1 MDRGHR
7 RAPRT
12 LKQRR
17 RKQGRKV
24 LRPQLLIPGNT
35 ARLQSGAGTFPAF
48 FFIAA
53 PVTSATDPRPP
64 RPLNILG
71 RRLLATFSVV
81 LLLTLAGSGI
91 GIWSLAK
98 VTGATHEAIQ
108 HNGVSERLVVDAYR
122 LQAIN
127 AERYKAMAL
136 SSEPEVG
143 EILAADIQAT
153 EKQYNALMQ
162 QVGQRLKS
170 EPDRALLA
178 QIETPGTDFK
188 AAVKELIA
196 ARDSGLTERI
206 RNVYSQRF
214 QPGSAAL
221 LAAVSRL
228 AQAQRDAMDAADA
241 RIDGLSASARLALV
255 VFCAAALLVGAVL
268 AQWLVRSI
276 SRPIRAAGETAQRVA
291 SLDLRQDIEG
301 HARDEAGQMLQAL
314 GAMQGALRELVE
326 RVRESVQNVRV
337 AAGDMAQ
344 GNSELSSRT
353 EEAASSLQQTAA
365 ALELVMRNVAQ
376 SSEAAGRAEQM
387 AGAAATVAAQ
397 GGEVVS
403 QVVGTMQ
410 DIHRASHKM
419 ADIIGVID
427 GIAFQTNILALNAA
441 VEAAR
446 AGESG
451 RGFAVVAAE
460 VRQLATRSAAA
471 AREIKGLIEN
481 SVQRIEA
488 GTQLADSAGQ
498 TMGRIMASIRQVAGT
513 VNDITEATHA
523 QTRDIGQINTAVSR
537 LDRMT
542 QQNSALVEESAAASQ
557 GLRDQARSLEAL
569 ISQFVLPG
577 DGEAARQDAQWLP
590 ARGNTPARKA
600 RLAATPKDRLL
611 PA

>member
-1 MDRGHR
+1 MTTDL
-7 RAPRT
+7 RAPGPRT
-12 LKQRR
+12 TN
-17 RKQGRKV
+17 V
-24 LRPQLLIPGNT
+24 
-35 ARLQSGAGTFPAF
+35 
-48 FFIAA
+48 
-53 PVTSATDPRPP
+53 
-64 RPLNILG
+64 LG

-98 VTGATHEAIQ
+98 VNEATHEAIQ
-108 HNGVSERLVVDAYR
+108 QHGVSERLVVDAYR
-122 LQAIN
+122 HQAIN

-153 EKQYNALMQ
+153 ESRYSELLQ
-162 QVGQRLKS
+162 QVSERLHTAS
-170 EPDRALLA
+170 DRALLA
-178 QIETPGTDFK
+178 QTQATGEDFK
-188 AAVKELIA
+188 KAVKELIA

-206 RNVYSQRF
+206 RNVYAQRF
-214 QPGSAAL
+214 QPGAAAL
-221 LAAVSRL
+221 LESLGKL
-228 AQAQRDAMDAADA
+228 AQSQREAIDAAGV
-241 RIDGLSASARLALV
+241 RIEDLSASARMALV
-255 VFCAAALLVGAVL
+255 LFSATALLLGIVL

-276 SRPIRAAGETAQRVA
+276 SRPIRVAGETAGRVA

-301 HARDEAGQMLQAL
+301 HARDEAGQMLLAL
-314 GAMQGALRELVE
+314 GAMQGALRELVL
-326 RVRESVQNVRV
+326 RVRESVQSVHV
-337 AAGDMAQ
+337 AAGEIAH
-344 GNSELSSRT
+344 GNSDLSTRT
-353 EEAASSLQQTAA
+353 ENAASSLQQTAA
-365 ALELVMRNVAQ
+365 ALEQVMRNVQQ
-376 SSEAAGRAEQM
+376 SSEAAGKAEQM
-387 AGAAATVAAQ
+387 AGGAAAVAAQ

-481 SVQRIEA
+481 SVHRIEA
-488 GTQLADSAGQ
+488 GTTLADSAGQ
-498 TMGRIMASIRQVAGT
+498 TMGRIMDSIRQVADT
-513 VNDITEATHA
+513 VSAITAATHA
-523 QTRDIGQINTAVSR
+523 QTQDIGQINTAVSH

-542 QQNSALVEESAAASQ
+542 QQNSALVEESAAASE
-557 GLRDQARSLEAL
+557 GLRDQARHLDAL

-577 DGEAARQDAQWLP
+577 DGEAAPQDVEW
-590 ARGNTPARKA
+590 TPAQPV
-600 RLAATPKDRLL
+600 RLAAAPKDRLL

>member
-1 MDRGHR
+1 VNTTITTDP
-7 RAPRT
+7 RAPRS
-12 LKQRR
+12 R
-17 RKQGRKV
+17 
-24 LRPQLLIPGNT
+24 
-35 ARLQSGAGTFPAF
+35 
-48 FFIAA
+48 
-53 PVTSATDPRPP
+53 
-64 RPLNILG
+64 NILG

-91 GIWSLAK
+91 GIWSLSK
-98 VTGATHEAIQ
+98 VDEATREAIQ
-108 HNGVSERLVVDAYR
+108 QSGVSERLVVDAYR

-143 EILAADIQAT
+143 EILSADIQAT
-153 EKQYNALMQ
+153 EKQYNDLMQ
-162 QVGQRLKS
+162 QVDQRLQS
-170 EPDRALLA
+170 APSRALLA
-178 QIETPGTDFK
+178 QAEAAGTEFK

-221 LAAVSRL
+221 LAAVSKL
-228 AQAQRDAMDAADA
+228 AQSQRDAIDAAGT
-241 RIDGLSASARLALV
+241 RIAELSASARLALV
-255 VFCAAALLVGAVL
+255 LFSATALLLGAVL

-276 SRPIRAAGETAQRVA
+276 SRPIRAAGDTAQRVA

-314 GAMQGALRELVE
+314 GAMQGALRELVV

-344 GNSELSSRT
+344 GNSELSART

-376 SSEAAGRAEQM
+376 SSEAAGKAEHM
-387 AGAAATVAAQ
+387 AGAAAAVAAQ

-446 AGESG
+446 AGDSG

-488 GTQLADSAGQ
+488 GTVLADSAGQ
-498 TMGRIMASIRQVAGT
+498 TMGRIMASIQQVAGT
-513 VNDITEATHA
+513 VSDITAATQA
-523 QTRDIGQINTAVSR
+523 QTQDIGQINAAVSR

-542 QQNSALVEESAAASQ
+542 QQNSALVEASAAASQ
-557 GLRDQARSLEAL
+557 GLRDQARNLDGL

-577 DGEAARQDAQWLP
+577 DGEKAAVDAEWVPARTAGAPVRAAARLP
-590 ARGNTPARKA
+590 ASPSK
-600 RLAATPKDRLL
+600 KRLL
-611 PA
+611 TA

>member
-1 MDRGHR
+1 
-7 RAPRT
+7 
-12 LKQRR
+12 
-17 RKQGRKV
+17 
-24 LRPQLLIPGNT
+24 
-35 ARLQSGAGTFPAF
+35 
-48 FFIAA
+48 
-53 PVTSATDPRPP
+53 VTSATDPRPP

-108 HNGVSERLVVDAYR
+108 QNGVSERLVVDAYR

-162 QVGQRLKS
+162 QVDQRLKS

-178 QIETPGTDFK
+178 QIETAGTSFK

-344 GNSELSSRT
+344 GNSELCSRRPPRW
-353 EEAASSLQQTAA
+353 S
-365 ALELVMRNVAQ
+365 
-376 SSEAAGRAEQM
+376 
-387 AGAAATVAAQ
+387 
-397 GGEVVS
+397 
-403 QVVGTMQ
+403 
-410 DIHRASHKM
+410 
-419 ADIIGVID
+419 
-427 GIAFQTNILALNAA
+427 
-441 VEAAR
+441 
-446 AGESG
+446 
-451 RGFAVVAAE
+451 
-460 VRQLATRSAAA
+460 
-471 AREIKGLIEN
+471 
-481 SVQRIEA
+481 
-488 GTQLADSAGQ
+488 
-498 TMGRIMASIRQVAGT
+498 
-513 VNDITEATHA
+513 
-523 QTRDIGQINTAVSR
+523 
-537 LDRMT
+537 
-542 QQNSALVEESAAASQ
+542 
-557 GLRDQARSLEAL
+557 
-569 ISQFVLPG
+569 
-577 DGEAARQDAQWLP
+577 W
-590 ARGNTPARKA
+590 
-600 RLAATPKDRLL
+600 
-611 PA
+611 

>member
-1 MDRGHR
+1 MHTTTRN
-7 RAPRT
+7 
-12 LKQRR
+12 
-17 RKQGRKV
+17 V
-24 LRPQLLIPGNT
+24 
-35 ARLQSGAGTFPAF
+35 
-48 FFIAA
+48 
-53 PVTSATDPRPP
+53 
-64 RPLNILG
+64 LG
-71 RRLLATFSVV
+71 RRLLATFCAV

-98 VTGATHEAIQ
+98 MDEATHEAIQ
-108 HNGVSERLVVDAYR
+108 QHGVSERLVVDAYR
-122 LQAIN
+122 HQAIN

-153 EKQYNALMQ
+153 EARYSELMQ
-162 QVGQRLKS
+162 QVSERLQTAA
-170 EPDRALLA
+170 DRALLA
-178 QIETPGTDFK
+178 RTQATGEDFGK
-188 AAVKELIA
+188 AVKELIA

-206 RNVYSQRF
+206 RSVYAQRF

-221 LAAVSRL
+221 LAAVGKL
-228 AQAQRDAMDAADA
+228 AQSQREAIDAAGH
-241 RIDGLSASARLALV
+241 RIEDLAASARLALV
-255 VFCAAALLVGAVL
+255 LFSAAALLLGIVL

-276 SRPIRAAGETAQRVA
+276 SRPIRVAGETARRVA

-301 HARDEAGQMLQAL
+301 HSRDEAGQMLQAL
-314 GAMQGALRELVE
+314 GAMQGSLRELVA
-326 RVRESVQNVRV
+326 RVRESVQSVHA
-337 AAGDMAQ
+337 AAGEIAQ
-344 GNSELSSRT
+344 GNSDLSART
-353 EEAASSLQQTAA
+353 EDAASSLQQTAA
-365 ALELVMRNVAQ
+365 ALEQVMRNVQQ
-376 SSEAAGRAEQM
+376 SSEAAGKAEKM
-387 AGAAATVAAQ
+387 AGAAAAVAAQ

-481 SVQRIEA
+481 SVHRIEA
-488 GTQLADSAGQ
+488 GTTLADSAGQ
-498 TMGRIMASIRQVAGT
+498 TMGRILASIEQVAGT
-513 VNDITEATHA
+513 VSAITVATHA
-523 QTRDIGQINTAVSR
+523 QTQDIGQINTAVSR
-537 LDRMT
+537 LDHMT
-542 QQNSALVEESAAASQ
+542 QQNSALVEESAAASE
-557 GLRDQARSLEAL
+557 GLRDQARHLDAL

-577 DGEAARQDAQWLP
+577 DAQHVT
-590 ARGNTPARKA
+590 AMETQRGVRAVIVPS
-600 RLAATPKDRLL
+600 DRLL